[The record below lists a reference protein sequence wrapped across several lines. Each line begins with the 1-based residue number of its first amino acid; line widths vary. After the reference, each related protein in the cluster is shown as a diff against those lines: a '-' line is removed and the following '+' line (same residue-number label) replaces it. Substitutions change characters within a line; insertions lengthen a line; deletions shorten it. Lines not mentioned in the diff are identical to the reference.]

1 MKRRRVFFGN
11 ILRLFNARTA
21 PERLFGNF
29 LFKGSQKHCADD
41 GADNQSNQVHQ
52 CVSNHRDDEDAAVGS
67 HEGAAERHGERACH
81 GGAHHTGREHM
92 QWVGCREGDRALGDE
107 RQAHDEVHRAGFPLL
122 LCEPVLEKQ
131 CCKSNGAG
139 RYHAADHDC
148 RHDVIV
154 ACGDG
159 CGAEDVSRFIE
170 GAAHV
175 DGHHA
180 GHDDAQ
186 KDPAGTAHVGQC
198 GVQSRVQ
205 RADGRLYQELHD
217 QAHEE
222 DAAQR
227 IQKHRR
233 DLLYGLGQPGE
244 GLDEEQHQVACDK
257 ACRQRAQEA
266 GFACGS
272 HHAADEAH
280 GQSGTVRNAHGD
292 KSGQDREHE
301 AEGHVADA
309 F

>member
-1 MKRRRVFFGN
+1 
-11 ILRLFNARTA
+11 
-21 PERLFGNF
+21 
-29 LFKGSQKHCADD
+29 
-41 GADNQSNQVHQ
+41 
-52 CVSNHRDDEDAAVGS
+52 
-67 HEGAAERHGERACH
+67 
-81 GGAHHTGREHM
+81 M

-131 CCKSNGAG
+131 CCKSNGTG

-159 CGAEDVSRFIE
+159 CGAEDVSRLIE

-227 IQKHRR
+227 IQKYRC
-233 DLLYGLGQPGE
+233 DLLYGLGQFGKD
-244 GLDEEQHQVACDK
+244 LDQKQNQVARDK

-280 GQSGTVRNAHGD
+280 GQSRPVCNAHGD
-292 KSGQDREHE
+292 ESGQDREHE

-309 F
+309 FQGGGGRRDGTESRPRFVREGVHIHAKAVDQERQRDEDAAAHHEGEHMGDAVHKLDRKSVV